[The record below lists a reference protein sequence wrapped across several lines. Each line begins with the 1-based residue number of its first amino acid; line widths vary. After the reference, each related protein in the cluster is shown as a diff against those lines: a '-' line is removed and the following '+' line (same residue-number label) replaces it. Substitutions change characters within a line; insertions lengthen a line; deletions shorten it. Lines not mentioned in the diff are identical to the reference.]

1 MAAALHAGGGQ
12 GAPSASASAMLVMP
26 ATRPLVPAM
35 NSGSLAETL
44 RVRLLSSAQHAQ
56 APITDSAPMRLV
68 RPVPVVGH
76 ASTTPPATMSAMPST
91 MRRSAFSRNTIHAR
105 SAVSTASRF
114 SSSEASAALV
124 RVRPYI
130 SRTGPTTPPA
140 MIAPRSH
147 GRSAFERLAGS
158 KPASRIKRTIQRPIP
173 LPAYSSPATSTG
185 GSAPTSAFAKG
196 VLAPNSSAAA
206 SAATIDVSTVIEART
221 PVSRFMDRGRT
232 TMETKKLLILQPL
245 GVAVIGPGGT
255 ILVAQA
261 PVRVSSMRNRPPP
274 SGTSRSGAGM
284 ALTPRVFAD
293 RAAAGAALAREIQQ
307 RRLAPPVLVLALPRG
322 GVPVASEVAAA
333 LDAPLDVM
341 LVRKVGMPG
350 QPELAIGAVAAG
362 DIVVHDRTIEREIPG
377 IAEAFERIA
386 AEERRELLRRE
397 QVYRAGLAPLVLTG
411 KTVVLV
417 DDGLATGSTMLA
429 AVRAA
434 RRRRGVPA
442 AGAAPP

>member
-1 MAAALHAGGGQ
+1 
-12 GAPSASASAMLVMP
+12 
-26 ATRPLVPAM
+26 
-35 NSGSLAETL
+35 
-44 RVRLLSSAQHAQ
+44 
-56 APITDSAPMRLV
+56 
-68 RPVPVVGH
+68 
-76 ASTTPPATMSAMPST
+76 
-91 MRRSAFSRNTIHAR
+91 
-105 SAVSTASRF
+105 
-114 SSSEASAALV
+114 
-124 RVRPYI
+124 
-130 SRTGPTTPPA
+130 
-140 MIAPRSH
+140 
-147 GRSAFERLAGS
+147 
-158 KPASRIKRTIQRPIP
+158 
-173 LPAYSSPATSTG
+173 
-185 GSAPTSAFAKG
+185 
-196 VLAPNSSAAA
+196 
-206 SAATIDVSTVIEART
+206 
-221 PVSRFMDRGRT
+221 
-232 TMETKKLLILQPL
+232 
-245 GVAVIGPGGT
+245 
-255 ILVAQA
+255 
-261 PVRVSSMRNRPPP
+261 
-274 SGTSRSGAGM
+274 M

-397 QVYRAGLAPLVLTG
+397 QVYRAGLPPLVLTG

-434 RRRRGVPA
+434 RAG
-442 AGAAPP
+442 GAAAIVVASPVAAPQAAQLLAAEADQLVILQTPAMLFAIGEWYERFEQLEDDEVCRLLELHRRSRRESGAPDQTV